1 MEIALVTSGG
11 RGVKIHTAC
20 TGRGA
25 YVRQNG
31 PPGRC
36 GVVELILEPGES
48 PYAACTLSWE
58 VTEAQIPV
66 RFLDAVISSI
76 KHVLA
81 EEAFDGDFLSG
92 CRIRVVD
99 GTYHQTDSKVTCY
112 QVATVLAMRDAL
124 RAAGLYPPE
133 APEQP

>member
-1 MEIALVTSGG
+1 MMEIALVTSGG
-11 RGVKIHTAC
+11 RGVELHATCTAM
-20 TGRGA
+20 GE

-36 GVVELILEPGES
+36 GVIELILEPAES
-48 PYAACTLSWE
+48 DYAACTLSWE

-81 EEAFDGDFLSG
+81 EEAFDGDYLSG
-92 CRIRVVD
+92 CRIRVV
-99 GTYHQTDSKVTCY
+99 GGEYHQTDSKVTCY

-124 RAAGLYPPE
+124 RSAGLYRPQ
-133 APEQP
+133 APE